1 MSRGG
6 DESKHQSVFN
16 AQPLYH
22 VHILLPHHVGIINM
36 VYIHDEESVEPC
48 VLVISPPLLCRSRGR
63 FTLCIGIK
71 RRLKHNARQR
81 SLGLGLLSLQLLA
94 HLVGI
99 VAQLPHRRL
108 TFPCLGDSPPHLVG
122 CHELLKFLRRALLAR
137 QSKIITVVK
146 HNSLFKVVL
155 FHHQCV
161 ADFGVVS
168 SEVLGGIARLVK
180 RHHNLRRHRAPLLI
194 HHHLQT
200 ATVSKNPSTRK
211 RRNHR
216 AMLHSQ
222 FLEVV
227 IPVSHRVGG
236 VLVGLQCHHEQR
248 LLLRCCLV
256 DLRLAFGLHVHLS
269 WFSHLRWL
277 VSKLASLQVIL
288 AITPC
293 RSHSLLCRRLL
304 FSDHFLL
311 FLCLCCHN
319 SLFLSTDNNF
329 IH

>member
-16 AQPLYH
+16 APPLYH
-22 VHILLPHHVGIINM
+22 VHILLPHQVGIIHM

-48 VLVISPPLLCRSRGR
+48 SLVISPPLLCRSRGR

-81 SLGLGLLSLQLLA
+81 SLGLGLLRLQLLA

-99 VAQLPHRRL
+99 VAQQSHRRL
-108 TFPCLGDSPPHLVG
+108 ALSCFSDSPSHLVG
-122 CHELLKFLRRALLAR
+122 CHERLKFLCRALLAR

-146 HNSLFKVVL
+146 HPSSFKVVF

-168 SEVLGGIARLVK
+168 SEVLGRIARLVK
-180 RHHNLRRHRAPLLI
+180 RHHNLSRHRAPLLI

-200 ATVSKNPSTRK
+200 SAVGKNPSTGK

-216 AMLHSQ
+216 AMLHRQ
-222 FLEVV
+222 LLEVV
-227 IPVSHRVGG
+227 IHVSQWVGR
-236 VLVGLQCHHEQR
+236 VLVGFKRHHEQR
-248 LLLRCCLV
+248 LFLRRRLV
-256 DLRLAFGLHVHLS
+256 DLRLAFGFHVHLS
-269 WFSHLRWL
+269 RFTHL
-277 VSKLASLQVIL
+277 
-288 AITPC
+288 
-293 RSHSLLCRRLL
+293 
-304 FSDHFLL
+304 
-311 FLCLCCHN
+311 
-319 SLFLSTDNNF
+319 
-329 IH
+329 

>member
-22 VHILLPHHVGIINM
+22 VHILLPHQVGTRHI
-36 VYIHDEESVEPC
+36 VDIHYEESVEPG
-48 VLVISPPLLCRSRGR
+48 VLIVAPSLLCRSRGR
-63 FTLCIGIK
+63 FTLCISIK

-81 SLGLGLLSLQLLA
+81 SLGLSLLRLQLLS

-99 VAQLPHRRL
+99 VAQLPYCRL
-108 TFPCLGDSPPHLVG
+108 ALPCLGDSPPHLVG

-155 FHHQCV
+155 FHHQRV

-168 SEVLGGIARLVK
+168 SEVLGRIARLVK
-180 RHHNLRRHRAPLLI
+180 RHHNLHRHRAPLLI

-200 ATVSKNPSTRK
+200 ATISENPSPGE

-216 AMLHSQ
+216 SMLHCQ

-227 IPVSHRVGG
+227 IHVSHRVGG
-236 VLVGLQCHHEQR
+236 VLVGFQSHHEQR
-248 LLLRCCLV
+248 LFLRRRLV

-269 WFSHLRWL
+269 RFTHLRGL
-277 VSKLASLQVIL
+277 IHKLARLQVIL
-288 AITPC
+288 TITPC
-293 RSHSLLCRRLL
+293 RCHSLLCRRLL
-304 FSDHFLL
+304 LGDLFLL
-311 FLCLCCHN
+311 FLCSCCHN
-319 SLFLSTDNNF
+319 IIL
-329 IH
+329 

>member
-22 VHILLPHHVGIINM
+22 VHILLPHQVGIIHM
-36 VYIHDEESVEPC
+36 VSLHDEESVEPC
-48 VLVISPPLLCRSRGR
+48 ILVLSPPLLCRSRGR

-71 RRLKHNARQR
+71 RRLKPSARQR
-81 SLGLGLLSLQLLA
+81 SLGLSLLRLQLLA

-99 VAQLPHRRL
+99 VAHQSHRRL
-108 TFPCLGDSPPHLVG
+108 ALSCFSDSPSHLVG
-122 CHELLKFLRRALLAR
+122 CHELLKFRRRALLAR

-155 FHHQCV
+155 FHHQRV

-168 SEVLGGIARLVK
+168 SEVLGWIARLVK
-180 RHHNLRRHRAPLLI
+180 RHHNLRRHAAPLLI

-200 ATVSKNPSTRK
+200 ATISENPSPGE

-216 AMLHSQ
+216 SMLHCQ

-248 LLLRCCLV
+248 LLLRRCLV

-269 WFSHLRWL
+269 RFSHLRWL
-277 VSKLASLQVIL
+277 ICKLASLQVIL
-288 AITPC
+288 TITPC
-293 RSHSLLCRRLL
+293 RCHSLLCRRHLL
-304 FSDHFLL
+304 GDLFLL
-311 FLCLCCHN
+311 FLCSCCHN
-319 SLFLSTDNNF
+319 IIL
-329 IH
+329 